1 MSKKLMSILV
11 LSIAAILS
19 VQLAIAHPHDEA
31 TKGKDSIEWIAFW
44 EFPQTREEQLE
55 RMLTTELQRR
65 TLFALE
71 ENKYLKPGK
80 EYLYSFEPFKVT
92 NMRTVDGG
100 FSELDVTASVH
111 RVINNDIE
119 KKAEK
124 FQITFRHNYDLGFV
138 VTECNRITEKNDGQ

>member
-19 VQLAIAHPHDEA
+19 VQSAIAHPHDEA

-65 TLFALE
+65 TLFALQE
-71 ENKYLKPGK
+71 KQYLKAGK
-80 EYLYSFEPFKVT
+80 ENVYSFDPLQVS
-92 NMRTVDGG
+92 NMRKVDGG
-100 FSELDVTASVH
+100 FYELDVLATVH
-111 RVINNDIE
+111 RVINNDID

-124 FQITFRHNYDLGFV
+124 YQIKFRHNYDLGFV
-138 VTECNRITEKNDGQ
+138 VTNVSKNNE